1 MLFVHAADLHLG
13 CAEPAV
19 SRQARRHAF
28 EALIQLCLRKNP
40 DALLLAGDIFDSPHP
55 AREEADYFFAQV
67 QRLPNP
73 VVIVAG
79 NHDPHLPGSIWDDPR
94 VDSGNLVL
102 LSKDGE
108 YVEFDGFRV
117 YGASFSTHVCTD
129 SLLHPLH
136 AVRWD
141 GINLLLLH
149 GDTSSAS
156 SLSNPIPVPALALD
170 PYAYIA
176 LGHIHKPMEPRL
188 AGENVWSY
196 AGTIAG
202 HGFDE
207 AGQHGCILAECVPGR
222 PAQAHFFPLTESWF
236 ETVEINVNGLSSAD
250 EIRDCILQHL
260 FEQYPETLSSMFI
273 RARLT
278 GRVPSSVQEN
288 ISSLEEKLRETC
300 ALLEIEDKTRP
311 LFNLDALRRER
322 TLRGAFI
329 REMEKEDPLDEQA
342 LLLGLEAFEEP

>member
-1 MLFVHAADLHLG
+1 MLFIHAADLHLG

-19 SRQARRHAF
+19 SMQARRRAF
-28 EALIQLCLRKNP
+28 EALIQLCLKKNP

-55 AREEADYFFAQV
+55 SKEDGDYFFTQV
-67 QRLPNP
+67 RRLPVP

-108 YVEFDGFRV
+108 YVEFDGFRI

-129 SLLHPLH
+129 SLLTPLH
-136 AVRWD
+136 AVSWE
-141 GINLLLLH
+141 GLNLLLLH
-149 GDTSSAS
+149 GDTTAS
-156 SLSNPIPVPALALD
+156 SSLNN

-188 AGENVWSY
+188 SGNNVWSY

-207 AGQHGCILAECVPGR
+207 PGQHGCILVQCESGGR
-222 PAQAHFFPLTESWF
+222 TQAHFYPLTDAWF
-236 ETVEINVNGLSSAD
+236 ETEEINVTGLSSLE
-250 EIRDCILQHL
+250 EIRDCILQQL
-260 FEQYPETLSSMFI
+260 FERYPETLSGMFI

-278 GRVPSSVQEN
+278 GRIPSSVQE
-288 ISSLEEKLRETC
+288 SLASLGDTFESPC
-300 ALLEIEDKTRP
+300 ALFEIEDATRP

-322 TLRGAFI
+322 TLRGAFV
-329 REMEKEDPLDEQA
+329 REMEKQEPFNEQA
-342 LLLGLEAFEEP
+342 LLIGLEAFEEK